1 MNTATAKEPEF
12 AAILSVSPLFANLGA
27 DAIRKLAALC
37 QRRPLDAGEV
47 LLMKGDDG
55 DALFGVRRGQIQ
67 IETGTAKGGRLTLN
81 VLGSGDLFGEV
92 ALLDGQPRTADAV
105 AAEASEL
112 FILRRSDFL
121 NFLESEPKVAIRV
134 IELLCQRVRW
144 ISERMEETA
153 LMPLQAR
160 LARRLCALA
169 EDFGSELTISQE
181 QLGIYVGAAR
191 ESVNRQLQDWQR
203 AGIVELRRGRIG
215 IRGSQEAHDRGE
227 GVVVRTPSPI
237 PGGGLLGGRRLG
249 LRRRWMRKSSVGPEM
264 RDNRRDPTR
273 DRSSI
278 IAKNAGTNR
287 SDRNVETIRPPMTA
301 IAIGERNSPPAP
313 SASALGAMPATIA
326 TVVIMIGRARFC
338 PASTMAVVRSMPAC
352 MDSIAKS
359 TSMIAFL
366 VTMPISIRMPM
377 TTGMLIDLPAM
388 SRPRSRRRRRA
399 AERTGW

>member
-1 MNTATAKEPEF
+1 
-12 AAILSVSPLFANLGA
+12 
-27 DAIRKLAALC
+27 
-37 QRRPLDAGEV
+37 
-47 LLMKGDDG
+47 MKGDDG
-55 DALFGVRRGQIQ
+55 DALFGVRRGQIR

-92 ALLDGQPRTADAV
+92 ALLDGQSRTADAV

-153 LMPLQAR
+153 LMPLQTR

-215 IRGSQEAHDRGE
+215 IKD
-227 GVVVRTPSPI
+227 
-237 PGGGLLGGRRLG
+237 LKKL
-249 LRRRWMRKSSVGPEM
+249 
-264 RDNRRDPTR
+264 
-273 DRSSI
+273 
-278 IAKNAGTNR
+278 
-287 SDRNVETIRPPMTA
+287 TITA
-301 IAIGERNSPPAP
+301 A
-313 SASALGAMPATIA
+313 AS
-326 TVVIMIGRARFC
+326 
-338 PASTMAVVRSMPAC
+338 
-352 MDSIAKS
+352 
-359 TSMIAFL
+359 
-366 VTMPISIRMPM
+366 
-377 TTGMLIDLPAM
+377 
-388 SRPRSRRRRRA
+388 
-399 AERTGW
+399 